1 MNECGQCEL
10 FCGDL
15 CVQVCLVWRRVLR
28 EPLGVNDRCICVC
41 PLVTGKQGSLAERNP
56 ARSSLDPAEIGR
68 YVCES
73 RHGDTWESCIQTDID
88 KANVACFS
96 SCRECAAGARNRGK

>member
-15 CVQVCLVWRRVLR
+15 CVQIWHRVLR

-41 PLVTGKQGSLAERNP
+41 SLVTGKQGSLAESNP

-73 RHGDTWESCIQTDID
+73 RHGDTTWESCIETDIK
-88 KANVACFS
+88 KATLPAFQCLGLG
-96 SCRECAAGARNRGK
+96 RQK